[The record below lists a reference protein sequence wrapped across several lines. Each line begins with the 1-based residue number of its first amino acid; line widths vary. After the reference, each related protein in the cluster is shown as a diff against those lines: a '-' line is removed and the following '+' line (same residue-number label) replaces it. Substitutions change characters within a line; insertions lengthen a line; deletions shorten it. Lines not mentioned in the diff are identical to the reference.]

1 MIGLIDYGLGN
12 IQSFS
17 NILKNFKTDYI
28 IPSNDSDIKKCEKF
42 ILPGVG
48 SFDEAVK
55 KLKSKI
61 FFSNLENQILNEK
74 KKILGICV
82 GMQVFLNN
90 SEEGKEQ
97 GLGWVQ
103 GEVKRFSDKNFR
115 IPHMGW
121 NSLNVLKKNKLLE
134 NLDNSEFYF
143 LHSYFCIIKNNDNI
157 LSKTFYST
165 NFCSSFISNNIY
177 GVQFHPEK
185 SHDNGLKV
193 IKNFI
198 NL

>member
-12 IQSFS
+12 IMSFS
-17 NILKNFKTDYI
+17 NILKNFNIKYI
-28 IPSNDSDIKKCEKF
+28 IPKSVIDIEKCEKF

-55 KLKSKI
+55 KLKSKD
-61 FFSNLENQILNEK
+61 FFLSLENEILYKN

-82 GMQVFLNN
+82 GMQIFLNK
-90 SEEGKEQ
+90 SEEGNNP
-97 GLGWVQ
+97 GLGWIE
-103 GEVKRFSDKNFR
+103 GEVKKFSDKNFR
-115 IPHMGW
+115 TPHMGW
-121 NSLNVLKKNKLLE
+121 NSLQIIKKNKF
-134 NLDNSEFYF
+134 LDNLSKSEFYF
-143 LHSYFCIIKNNDNI
+143 LHSYFCILKNIDNV
-157 LSKTFYST
+157 LTKTTYST

-185 SHDNGLKV
+185 SHDNGLKI

-198 NL
+198 DL